1 MELRIILL
9 ILRLIKKKSLTKD
22 KQLYIIGVL
31 NNSTILNE
39 IQFCHA
45 IINNIK
51 ILMLLNKSHEKIS
64 KIKRFI
70 VFARFRTG
78 DLLCVR
84 QM

>member
-45 IINNIK
+45 IHHN
-51 ILMLLNKSHEKIS
+51 
-64 KIKRFI
+64 
-70 VFARFRTG
+70 
-78 DLLCVR
+78 
-84 QM
+84 